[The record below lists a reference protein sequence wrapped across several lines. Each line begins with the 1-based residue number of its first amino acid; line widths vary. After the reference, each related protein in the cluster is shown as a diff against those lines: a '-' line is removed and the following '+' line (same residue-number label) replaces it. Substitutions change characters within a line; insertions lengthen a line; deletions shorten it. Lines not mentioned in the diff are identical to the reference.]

1 LGAPDTLCQSG
12 MESEDSKRE
21 AYHLAGDRLGKFVIL
36 SELGRG
42 SMGVVYEA
50 LQEDLKRKVALK
62 VLPANISLDSKQV
75 RRFHRE
81 AESVARLRHDNVIQ
95 IFEVGQLGNTH
106 YFAMEL
112 VDGQPYGRPA
122 SRDRE
127 GVRSA
132 ARMARD
138 AALGLAHAH
147 GRGVVHRDIKPG
159 NLLVDRTGRVV
170 VTDFGLARLSESASL
185 TSTDA
190 IVGTPKYMSP
200 EQILPGKYPL
210 DGRTDVYSLGAALY
224 EVVTGRP
231 PIEEPS
237 VQAFLRAILEDRPPS
252 PRRFNREIPHD
263 LATIILRCLEKD
275 PADRYADATALADD
289 LERFLVGE
297 RIQARPKGTIA
308 LGYEFVRRH
317 RIITGLAFVALI
329 ALLGWRWTAGRASES
344 RHEADIQGNL
354 FDLTQTAV
362 TDVDLAIE
370 QLEELARDNPGH
382 PDVRETRKF
391 LYGTRAARKLES
403 AERELYGPGILRD
416 LEEAGMQGSHWH
428 LVMLV
433 EVGRLDEAKRTALTL
448 DEGHPDRELTLARLD
463 LRNGEIPR
471 AIERLEAL
479 VGSDSPDP
487 LAVFVASEAYRA
499 LGVSLAGSAPEKA
512 RALQRSSELLQQ
524 AYEASR
530 SVQQQWLRERV
541 FVRKLSSFEGTKAGV
556 AELLPGLGGVAVETL
571 NRLTTLWADMSET
584 ETEIVRQFVERVL
597 KLAKVPPGSTTDRLR
612 LIARERLSG
621 ASAPREK
628 IVANLLLAVYH
639 LSAGLPLET
648 DKDLEAAEDLYDR
661 QLMPYVYWGKSIVQ
675 RSRGNLHNAIQFALF
690 AIENSGAA
698 SDFRDLRH
706 LALHT
711 TVLAEEASSRDQGDD
726 ARRAARLIESKLT
739 EEDGVSSEE
748 PWVSDLL
755 QRVRVLS
762 AGQ

>member
-1 LGAPDTLCQSG
+1 
-12 MESEDSKRE
+12 MESEGSNRE

-62 VLPANISLDSKQV
+62 VLPANISLDPKQV

-81 AESVARLRHDNVIQ
+81 AESVARLRHDNIIQ

-112 VDGQPYGRPA
+112 VDGQPYGKPP

-127 GVRSA
+127 GVRES

-138 AALGLAHAH
+138 AARGLDHAH
-147 GRGVVHRDIKPG
+147 ERGVIHRDIKPG
-159 NLLVDRTGRVV
+159 NLLVDRSGRVV

-210 DGRTDVYSLGAALY
+210 DGRSDVYSLGAALY
-224 EVVTGRP
+224 AVVAGRP

-237 VQAFLRAILEDRPPS
+237 VQAFLRSILEDRPPS
-252 PRRFNREIPHD
+252 PRRFNRDVPHD

-275 PADRYADATALADD
+275 PADRYADAGALADD
-289 LERFLVGE
+289 LDRFLTGE
-297 RIQARPKGTIA
+297 RIHARPKGALA

-317 RIITGLAFVALI
+317 RIITGLAVVALI
-329 ALLGWRWTAGRASES
+329 ALLGWQWTAGRASDS
-344 RHEADIQGNL
+344 RREAAIQGSL

-362 TDVDLAIE
+362 TNVDLAIE
-370 QLEELARDNPGH
+370 QLEELARRNPGH
-382 PDVRETRKF
+382 ADIAETRAF
-391 LYGTRAARKLES
+391 LYGTRANRELES

-416 LEEAGMQGSHWH
+416 LEEAGLRGSHWH

-433 EVGRLDEAKRTALTL
+433 EVGRLDEAGRVAATL
-448 DEGHPDRELTLARLD
+448 PEGDPDRELTLARLD
-463 LRNGEIPR
+463 LRNGEFR
-471 AIERLEAL
+471 SAIERLEPLAAAAN
-479 VGSDSPDP
+479 PDP
-487 LAVFVASEAYRA
+487 LALFVASEAYRA
-499 LGVSLAGSAPEKA
+499 LAVNLAGAAPEA
-512 RALQRSSELLQQ
+512 PRALQRSAELLQR
-524 AYEASR
+524 AYDESR
-530 SVQQQWLRERV
+530 SVRQQWLRDRI
-541 FVRKLSSFEGTKAGV
+541 FLRKLASFQGNAVGV
-556 AELLPGLGGVAVETL
+556 TELLPGLGGAAVETL

-597 KLAKVPPGSTTDRLR
+597 KLAKVPPGSGTDRLR
-612 LIARERLSG
+612 IIARERLDG
-621 ASAPREK
+621 AQAPREK
-628 IVANLLLAVYH
+628 VVANLLLAVYH

-648 DKDLEAAEDLYDR
+648 DKNLDAAEDLFDP
-661 QLMPYVYWGKSIVQ
+661 QLMPYVYWGKSLVQ
-675 RSRGNLHNAIQFALF
+675 RSRGNLHDAIQYALF
-690 AIENSGAA
+690 AIENVSAVE
-698 SDFRDLRH
+698 DFRDLRH

-711 TVLAEEASSRDQGDD
+711 TVLAEEASNRDSNED
-726 ARRAARLIESKLT
+726 AQRAARLVESKLSD
-739 EEDGVSSEE
+739 EGSVPSDE
-748 PWVSDLL
+748 PWVNDLL
-755 QRVRVLS
+755 ERVRSLV
-762 AGQ
+762 GRG